1 MENSRLISLLCDQGL
16 KITPQRMAV
25 LEAVFSMNNHPT
37 AEQVS
42 EFIKKN
48 HPHIAT
54 GTVYKTLETFVEKG
68 LVNMVM
74 TEYGIMRYEA
84 VSAPHHHLYCAAS
97 ERIEDYTDPAL
108 QQLLED
114 YFREHKIPG
123 FEIQDMKL
131 HIIGNFTRERT
142 DETIH

>member
-1 MENSRLISLLCDQGL
+1 MENNSIISLLCAKGL
-16 KITPQRMAV
+16 KITPQRIAV
-25 LEAVFSMNNHPT
+25 LEAVISLNNHPT

-68 LVNMVM
+68 LVSMVM

-84 VSAPHHHLYCAAS
+84 VSAPHHHLYCAES
-97 ERIEDYTDPAL
+97 ERIQDYTDPVL
-108 QQLLED
+108 QQVLED
-114 YFREHKIPG
+114 YFREHRIPD
-123 FEIQDMKL
+123 FEIRDMKL
-131 HIIGNFTRERT
+131 HIIGSFTRSKAAEQSK
-142 DETIH
+142 

>member
-1 MENSRLISLLCDQGL
+1 MENSHLVSLLCNKGL

-25 LEAVFSMNNHPT
+25 LEAVISLNNHPT

-48 HPHIAT
+48 HPNIAT

-84 VSAPHHHLYCAAS
+84 ISAPHHHLCCAES
-97 ERIEDYTDPAL
+97 DRIEDYSDPGL
-108 QQLLED
+108 QQLLEE
-114 YFREHKIPG
+114 YFREHEIPG
-123 FEIQDMKL
+123 FVVRDMKL
-131 HIIGNFTRERT
+131 HIIGNFIREHPG
-142 DETIH
+142 EKK